1 MTRHFLASILILAI
15 ISIGALSCS
24 RKGDDE
30 LPARVGDLKVMF
42 KISDQFGVLPD
53 TTNIPVVLSLY
64 TDTTHVVLVRSET
77 INVRNHV
84 TMAMDFEELE
94 PTFFA
99 LSIVINSAGLPP
111 ACEDFT
117 VFVQQNLV
125 TTTDVYEIEVRAD
138 EIICSH

>member
-1 MTRHFLASILILAI
+1 MTSRFYATSFFLIVLAI
-15 ISIGALSCS
+15 AALSCS

-30 LPARVGDLKVMF
+30 LPARVGDLQVLF
-42 KISDQFGVLPD
+42 RISDEFGVLPD

-64 TDTTHVVLVRSET
+64 TDTSHAVLVRSEA

-84 TMAMDFEELE
+84 TMAVSFEEME
-94 PTFFA
+94 PTFFSLA
-99 LSIVINSAGLPP
+99 ITINVAGLQE
-111 ACEDFT
+111 ACDDFR

-125 TTTDVYEIEVRAD
+125 TRTELYELDVRAE

>member
-1 MTRHFLASILILAI
+1 MTSRFYATSFFLIVLAI
-15 ISIGALSCS
+15 AALSCS

-30 LPARVGDLKVMF
+30 LPARVGDLQVLF
-42 KISDQFGVLPD
+42 RISDEFGVLPD

-64 TDTTHVVLVRSET
+64 TDTSHAVLVRSEA

-84 TMAMDFEELE
+84 TMAVSFEEME
-94 PTFFA
+94 PTFFSLA
-99 LSIVINSAGLPP
+99 ITINVAGLPE
-111 ACEDFT
+111 ACDDFR

-125 TTTDVYEIEVRAD
+125 TRTELYELDVRAE

>member
-1 MTRHFLASILILAI
+1 MTKQLYAASIILIVLTIA
-15 ISIGALSCS
+15 ALSCS

-42 KISDQFGVLPD
+42 KISDQFGILPD

-64 TDTTHVVLVRSET
+64 TDTSHAVLVRSEI

-84 TMAMDFEELE
+84 KNLMTFEDME
-94 PTFFA
+94 PTFFS
-99 LSIVINSAGLPP
+99 LSIVINSPGLPP
-111 ACEDFT
+111 PCDDFT
-117 VFVQQNLV
+117 VFVKQNLV
-125 TTTDVYEIEVRAD
+125 TTTELFELDVRAE